1 MSELADAD
9 SRLATCEEK
18 FNESYGTNME
28 RLAALKGSTGN
39 EGALLMRLHL
49 LQGIVS
55 FHLGRTREA
64 KILLEKAQVEHSLL
78 GVDETSLMEIASMG
92 YSIAEARLGLRSAR
106 GDVKLAVEHILR
118 RREEKEA
125 IRKKEEEESER
136 SRLRERLG
144 QCADGSWVN
153 IGYYK
158 TLIGMGFTSK
168 VASTALKQANN
179 SLNMAVQLLQEEPDL
194 IQLAA
199 EEKKKKKIKVTDEM
213 VANVV
218 AMGFEPDMARI
229 ALRREGGVKEAVEA
243 LMDGEG
249 VISDDSDVEENDG
262 KRRKMEDK
270 MEDHK
275 AYNRIKEDISTFEE
289 DHLDLDLEEE
299 FEFLNKYLQLLPN
312 N

>member
-1 MSELADAD
+1 
-9 SRLATCEEK
+9 
-18 FNESYGTNME
+18 
-28 RLAALKGSTGN
+28 
-39 EGALLMRLHL
+39 
-49 LQGIVS
+49 
-55 FHLGRTREA
+55 
-64 KILLEKAQVEHSLL
+64 
-78 GVDETSLMEIASMG
+78 
-92 YSIAEARLGLRSAR
+92 
-106 GDVKLAVEHILR
+106 
-118 RREEKEA
+118 
-125 IRKKEEEESER
+125 
-136 SRLRERLG
+136 
-144 QCADGSWVN
+144 
-153 IGYYK
+153 
-158 TLIGMGFTSK
+158 MGFTSK

-270 MEDHK
+270 
-275 AYNRIKEDISTFEE
+275 
-289 DHLDLDLEEE
+289 
-299 FEFLNKYLQLLPN
+299 
-312 N
+312 